1 MNPDE
6 WRSDGAPPVWG
17 VPYQWGAMT
26 SAVVGPLSF
35 RFAGMNSAPS
45 SEPADWYELDVVEAI
60 SWVAGVQARISPEL
74 GLGVSY
80 NNGPYVRSDIPNA
93 PSGPYDRTYDQELWS
108 ADASFARGPVML
120 RAEVMHDAWD
130 VPNLD
135 ERAVDRGYSVEAQ
148 VDVATGWST
157 AVRLGQI
164 DFRPISGF
172 GDWDW
177 DVMRLEGALG
187 YRITVNAGIMATFG
201 ATWQDGPLDPRDDL
215 AGVRLWWGF

>member
-1 MNPDE
+1 
-6 WRSDGAPPVWG
+6 
-17 VPYQWGAMT
+17 
-26 SAVVGPLSF
+26 
-35 RFAGMNSAPS
+35 
-45 SEPADWYELDVVEAI
+45 
-60 SWVAGVQARISPEL
+60 
-74 GLGVSY
+74 
-80 NNGPYVRSDIPNA
+80 PNA

-172 GDWDW
+172 GDW
-177 DVMRLEGALG
+177 
-187 YRITVNAGIMATFG
+187 
-201 ATWQDGPLDPRDDL
+201 
-215 AGVRLWWGF
+215 